1 MLNKTTTSTG
11 LILLGF
17 SSVANAYSTSLTED
31 FNNSH
36 QDLYAVE
43 IMYNAPE
50 SIKSRIDSYVEFTY
64 KMDENVANKY
74 SLIDYGFMNVV
85 QKFAEEQIE
94 LDSDFS
100 SALEEL
106 FLSKVNS
113 KPSKKR
119 F

>member
-17 SSVANAYSTSLTED
+17 SSFASANSASLTED

-50 SIKSRIDSYVEFTY
+50 SIKSRIDSYVDFNY

-74 SLIDYGFMNVV
+74 SLIDYGFMNAV

-106 FLSKVNS
+106 FLSKINS
-113 KPSKKR
+113 NPSKKR